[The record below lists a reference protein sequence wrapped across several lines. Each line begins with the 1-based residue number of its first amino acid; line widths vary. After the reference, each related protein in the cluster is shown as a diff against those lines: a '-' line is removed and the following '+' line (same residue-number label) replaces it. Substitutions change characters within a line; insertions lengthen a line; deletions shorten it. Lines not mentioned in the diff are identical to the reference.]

1 MNKFT
6 LVGCCLMFA
15 AATAFGAADSLTIP
29 FLGTQPLIDGRPDA
43 SLTRLP
49 WQELEPLNDQTG
61 AGAPPRVRSAMAYG
75 PSFLYILVESEG
87 DTIVI
92 RDRAYQNG
100 DGFHLVV
107 ARPDT
112 GAVTREFYVLRFSPA
127 DSTRSIPAKK
137 GVWYYNVD
145 LSSRPLSAQSK
156 FVCSTAGGRS
166 YFELLLA
173 WSDVH
178 PYNPL
183 FSDSIGINLC
193 FVKAVGEKGKRMY
206 FLKYDGN
213 MQSEQ
218 RGRTYVNARFAE
230 PGRLA
235 QVTTLARLR
244 RSTLRVGDTLGIDV
258 RSISPAGTARS
269 MYCSVRSAD
278 NVRYIDRTI
287 QMRSA
292 DNVRYIDRT
301 IQMRSADNVHSI
313 DRTVQLQPVGRET
326 FSVPLGDL
334 PPGGYRV
341 AWRSSDESEGEMPLT
356 VLPDIAVERDA
367 AHLATM
373 ASRGISDGTMETM
386 RFRLNDIG
394 EELGRL
400 KPYETA
406 GTIREAYSAYQE
418 DVRRLDTGNDI
429 YAAKR
434 GVFRRAFRSHIDGT
448 LQPYSI
454 RVPQDFDRSKRYPL
468 LVMLHG
474 SGSDDKGMLSGTPLS
489 EGDFIEIAP
498 YGRGT
503 SNCFTTDHA
512 EQDVR
517 EAIDDA
523 IRNYPIDTAAIVIA
537 GFSMGGYGA
546 YRVFYEYPG
555 LFTGVAVFSG
565 HPNLA
570 SRWIGPGHPDFL
582 DTAYTGVF
590 REVPVFVY
598 HSRND
603 LNCPYDLTVAL
614 VDTLRD
620 AGARVTFITTE
631 SGGHGV
637 VDGENA
643 PQYYR
648 WLSRL
653 KR

>member
-1 MNKFT
+1 MKKFT
-6 LVGCCLMFA
+6 LVVLFLAFA
-15 AATAFGAADSLTIP
+15 ASAAFGATDSVAIS
-29 FLGTQPLIDGRPDA
+29 FLATQPVVDGLPDA
-43 SLTRLP
+43 SLAHLP
-49 WQELEPLNDQTG
+49 WRELTPSDGAAGG
-61 AGAPPRVRSAMAYG
+61 AGLPRVRSTMAYG
-75 PSFLYILVESEG
+75 PSYLYLLIESEG
-87 DTIVI
+87 ETIVV

-100 DGFHLVV
+100 DGFHLVI

-112 GAVTREFYVLRFSPA
+112 GTVTREFYVLRFSPA
-127 DSTRSIPAKK
+127 DSARRIPARK

-145 LSSRPLSAQSK
+145 LSSRQLGGQSK
-156 FVCSTAGGRS
+156 FVCSTTGGKS

-173 WSDVH
+173 WSDIH
-178 PYNPL
+178 PYHPR
-183 FSDSIGINLC
+183 FSDSIGVNLC

-206 FLKYDGN
+206 FLKYDAN

-218 RGRTYVNARFAE
+218 RGRTFVNARFAN
-230 PGRLA
+230 PGRLPQA
-235 QVTTLARLR
+235 TTLARLR
-244 RSTLRVGDTLGIDV
+244 RSTLRAGDTLRIDV
-258 RSISPAGTARS
+258 RSFSPAWTARS

-292 DNVRYIDRT
+292 DNVR
-301 IQMRSADNVHSI
+301 SI
-313 DRTVQLQPVGRET
+313 DSTVQLQQVAGET
-326 FSVPLGDL
+326 ITVPLGDL

-341 AWRSSDESEGEMPLT
+341 VWRSSDESEGEMPLT
-356 VLPDIAVERDA
+356 VLPGVAIDREAALLDA
-367 AHLATM
+367 M
-373 ASRGISDGTMETM
+373 ASKGISMGTMETM

-406 GTIREAYSAYQE
+406 GTIREAYSAYRE
-418 DVRRLDTGNDI
+418 DARLLEAGNDF
-429 YAAKR
+429 YTARR
-434 GVFRRAFRSHIDGT
+434 GVFRRAFRSKIDGT

-454 RVPQDFDRSKRYPL
+454 KVPPDFDRTKRYPL
-468 LVMLHG
+468 LVLLHG
-474 SGSDDKGMLSGTPLS
+474 SGSDDRTMVNGTPLS
-489 EGDFIEIAP
+489 ENDFIEIAP

-512 EQDVR
+512 EKDVR

-546 YRVFYEYPG
+546 YRVFYEYPL
-555 LFTGVAVFSG
+555 LFRGVAVFSG

-582 DTAYTGVF
+582 DEAYAGVF
-590 REVPVFVY
+590 RDVPVFVY

-603 LNCPYDLTVAL
+603 LNCPYDLTVSL
-614 VDTLRD
+614 VDKLRG

-637 VDGENA
+637 VDGDNA
-643 PQYYR
+643 AHYYR
-648 WLSRL
+648 WLSGL